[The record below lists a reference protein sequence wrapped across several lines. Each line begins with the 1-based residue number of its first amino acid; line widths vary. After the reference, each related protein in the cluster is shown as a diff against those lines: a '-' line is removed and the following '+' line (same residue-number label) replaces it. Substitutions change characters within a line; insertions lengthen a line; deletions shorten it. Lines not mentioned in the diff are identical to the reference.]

1 MPMVAAEMPSGN
13 IVDHGIR
20 YSGSVIPASRWAV
33 PSITLVA
40 SMVR

>member
-1 MPMVAAEMPSGN
+1 MPMVAAEMPNGN

-20 YSGSVIPASRWAV
+20 YSGSVMPASRCAV